1 MNKGEQDF
9 CVAGTS
15 MEAFDAGKGLY
26 DFFHTNSIG
35 STTNRT
41 YLASP
46 DVDAIL
52 NDIVV
57 ETDSEERA
65 RLVYEVQK
73 VIHEECPMIVI
84 CYQHK
89 LVVCARTS
97 VALSSW
103 RPVTTISTSC
113 TSQNRSRYGS
123 MSRVGSVE
131 GRNSRPTHSTRGQV
145 RGARRNTMA
154 KYILRRVL
162 MMIPVMI
169 GVILIV
175 FTLMYITPGDPVD
188 ILLGDEAT
196 PETKEALRK
205 QLGLEG
211 GYLER
216 FSRYCL
222 NLLKGDLGICYSTR
236 QPVSARIAQTFPY
249 TVRLA
254 ISGCL
259 VAVSLG
265 LVVGVVSA
273 VKQYSVFDQVSM
285 IVCMVGFSMSSFWLG
300 LLLMLLFSLKLGWLP
315 ASGFTSLKQMILPS
329 LTVGL
334 HTAASIARMT
344 RSSMLEVIRQDYIT
358 TARAKGQREFIVIL
372 RHALRNALI
381 PVTTVIGM
389 QFGHLLGG
397 SVLVESIFSV
407 PGIGKMMIDSIKQ
420 RNYPVVQAGVLTIA
434 LAFSLVNLLVDI
446 AYAYFDPR
454 IRSQYK

>member
-1 MNKGEQDF
+1 
-9 CVAGTS
+9 
-15 MEAFDAGKGLY
+15 
-26 DFFHTNSIG
+26 
-35 STTNRT
+35 
-41 YLASP
+41 
-46 DVDAIL
+46 
-52 NDIVV
+52 
-57 ETDSEERA
+57 
-65 RLVYEVQK
+65 
-73 VIHEECPMIVI
+73 
-84 CYQHK
+84 
-89 LVVCARTS
+89 
-97 VALSSW
+97 
-103 RPVTTISTSC
+103 
-113 TSQNRSRYGS
+113 
-123 MSRVGSVE
+123 
-131 GRNSRPTHSTRGQV
+131 
-145 RGARRNTMA
+145 MA